1 MEKPQGPCA
10 TYWLP
15 TLHFKSSLQL
25 FPVALRR
32 LSRSIVRSRA
42 HSTVVGIF
50 SVLLVFTSTVANM
63 VRI

>member
-1 MEKPQGPCA
+1 MCHILVANP
-10 TYWLP
+10 
-15 TLHFKSSLQL
+15 SLQILTVQL